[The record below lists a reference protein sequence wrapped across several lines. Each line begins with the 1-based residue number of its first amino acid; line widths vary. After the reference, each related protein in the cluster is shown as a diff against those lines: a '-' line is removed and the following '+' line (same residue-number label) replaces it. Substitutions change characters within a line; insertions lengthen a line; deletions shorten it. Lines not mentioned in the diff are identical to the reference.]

1 MTSVFPL
8 LLSNWLNL
16 SVYDRN
22 IFGFSSVVF
31 GNLRKIFGSVRVMS
45 GNVRL
50 TFGKILENLRKS
62 SESDRNSSE
71 IRQIRRHQH
80 VYIIKR
86 TLHVSSNF
94 MFSWQEL
101 NSSCHSNII
110 SDDAIFDEFPK
121 SSEGQTNV
129 SGYFPNISKDFSKIA
144 EDDRRKFEDVLI
156 VHR

>member
-101 NSSCHSNII
+101 NSSCHSNIKSI
-110 SDDAIFDEFPK
+110 SSRHRVI
-121 SSEGQTNV
+121 SSMYLTPEHPIIDICNNTIQNGRRIGEKV
-129 SGYFPNISKDFSKIA
+129 YFACLLISS
-144 EDDRRKFEDVLI
+144 
-156 VHR
+156 